1 MAAASGIR
9 AGAAYVELFVKDNRL
24 VKGLNV
30 ASARLKAFGASITA
44 LGAKLAGLGVTL
56 ALPFLGAAK
65 LFADIGSDMKDMSD
79 RTGVAAEALSE
90 LRYAAEQ
97 SGSGAE
103 DLEKG
108 LRTMSRNIIEA
119 ARGSVEAQRNLGR
132 LGLTIADLTG
142 LSPDQQFE
150 LIADRLAAIQN
161 PLNRTT
167 IAMEIFGRTGASLLP
182 LLSTG
187 AKGIQELRQEANR
200 LGLTMSTEDAEAAE
214 AFGDTLS
221 SLWRTLKQVVFVVG
235 GALAPSLKQIAEWVR
250 DAVTVV
256 AAWINAN
263 RETVTIIGAVIAGVV
278 GAGAALMTL
287 GAIVT
292 TVGSAIGVVTFII
305 SAATTAV
312 SLLGAAIGFLLSPI
326 GLVVAAVGGIAAAV
340 LFATDEG
347 NKALESLGQGF
358 EQLLGAAGTAWQG
371 IKDAIASGDLAGAM
385 EVAWLGIQVVWE
397 TGIAALSKAWRN
409 FKSFFVELFWGA
421 VYAVARAFN
430 TAWTSIEVAFWA
442 VVNALADGWDA
453 FVYGLTVAFNE
464 FVAFFRRAWARVRN
478 LFNRQAA
485 QREVEAI
492 NREVE
497 QQNREAR
504 ERLDRRVRERAP
516 RVEQAREAGRQR
528 EEALNQMQEE
538 ERRERQ
544 REIEAANAADQE
556 RVAAAQR
563 ALEERAAELAAQ
575 REQMELERE
584 QAAMDREAQRAR
596 RPEFD
601 LEGLDEAEAKT
612 DVKGTFSAFAVAG
625 LGSDSLAERTARAS
639 EQVARNTGQ
648 LVRQAQNGGL
658 VFT

>member
-9 AGAAYVELFVKDNRL
+9 AGAAYVELFVKDSRL
-24 VKGLNV
+24 VKGLNAV
-30 ASARLKAFGASITA
+30 SARLKAFGASITA

-65 LFADIGSDMKDMSD
+65 LFADMGSDMLDMSQ
-79 RTGVAAEALSE
+79 RTGVAVEALSE

-119 ARGSVEAQRNLGR
+119 ARGSVQARQNLAR

-161 PLNRTT
+161 PLNRAT

-187 AKGIQELRQEANR
+187 AQGIQELRREANG
-200 LGLTMSTEDAEAAE
+200 LGLTMSTEDAQAAE
-214 AFGDTLS
+214 AFGDALS
-221 SLWRTLKQVVFVVG
+221 ALWRSLKQVAFMVG
-235 GALAPSLKQIAEWVR
+235 AALAPTLKQIAEWITR
-250 DAVTVV
+250 V
-256 AAWINAN
+256 AANLAGWIDEN
-263 RETVTIIGAVIAGVV
+263 REVITVIAAVIAGIV
-278 GAGAALMTL
+278 GVGVALMVL
-287 GAIVT
+287 GPII
-292 TVGSAIGVVTFII
+292 SAIGTAIGLVTFAI

-347 NKALESLGQGF
+347 NMALESLGRGF

-371 IKDAIASGDLAGAM
+371 IQDAIAAGDLAGAM

-397 TGIAALSKAWRN
+397 TSIAAISKAWRN
-409 FKSFFVELFWGA
+409 FKSFFVELFWSA

-430 TAWTSIEVAFWA
+430 TAWTSIEVAFWT
-442 VVNALADGWDA
+442 VVNALADGWDT

-478 LFNRQAA
+478 VFNREAA
-485 QREVEAI
+485 QREIEAI
-492 NREVE
+492 NREFE
-497 QQNREAR
+497 QQRREAR
-504 ERLDRRVRERAP
+504 EQLASRIRERSRRVDE
-516 RVEQAREAGRQR
+516 AREAGRQR

-544 REIEAANAADQE
+544 REREAADAADQE
-556 RVAAAQR
+556 RVAAARR
-563 ALEERAAELAAQ
+563 ALEERAAELAFQ
-575 REQMELERE
+575 REQAELERE
-584 QAAMDREAQRAR
+584 LAAMDREAQRAR

-639 EQVARNTGQ
+639 EHIARNTDK
-648 LVRQAQNGGL
+648 LVREAQNGGL
-658 VFT
+658 VFA

>member
-1 MAAASGIR
+1 VLGR
-9 AGAAYVELFVKDNRL
+9 PFVEVYVKDSRL
-24 VKGLNV
+24 VKGLN
-30 ASARLKAFGASITA
+30 AAAARLKAFGASITA
-44 LGAKLAGLGVTL
+44 LGARIAGLGVTL

-65 LFADIGSDMKDMSD
+65 LFADMGSDMKDMFD
-79 RTGVAAEALSE
+79 RTGVAVEALSE

-119 ARGSVEAQRNLGR
+119 ARGSVQTRRNLSR

-150 LIADRLAAIQN
+150 LIADRLSRIQN
-161 PLNRTT
+161 PANRAT

-187 AKGIQELRQEANR
+187 AQGIQELRGEASR

-214 AFGDTLS
+214 AFGDALS
-221 SLWRTLKQVVFVVG
+221 TLWRSLKQVAFMVG
-235 GALAPSLKQIAEWVR
+235 AALAPTLKRIAEWITR
-250 DAVTVV
+250 V
-256 AAWINAN
+256 AANLAGWIDEN
-263 RETVTIIGAVIAGVV
+263 REVITVIGAVIAGIV
-278 GAGAALMTL
+278 GVGAALMVL
-287 GAIVT
+287 GPLISA
-292 TVGSAIGVVTFII
+292 VGSAIGLVTFAI

-347 NKALESLGQGF
+347 NMALESLGQGF
-358 EQLLGAAGTAWQG
+358 DQLLGAAGTAWQG
-371 IKDAIASGDLAGAM
+371 IQDAIAAGDLAGAM

-397 TGIAALSKAWRN
+397 TGIAAISAAWRR
-409 FKSFFVELFWGA
+409 FKSFFVELFWSA

-430 TAWTSIEVAFWA
+430 TAWTSIEVAFWT

-453 FVYGLTVAFNE
+453 FVYGLTVTFNE

-504 ERLDRRVRERAP
+504 ERLDRRVRERAQ
-516 RVEQAREAGRQR
+516 RVDQAREAGRQR

-584 QAAMDREAQRAR
+584 QAAMDREAERAR

-658 VFT
+658 VFA